1 MPSTTPK
8 KKEANGI
15 TTTGLGFQKSV
26 AIGLNFLRRV
36 SFALFIPQCQGEIPL
51 EVMVAGFPPRSIV
64 CERIVEDC
72 WKRCFGENLRRGK
85 KNKNGSLEDKPG
97 RKIANL

>member
-1 MPSTTPK
+1 MREVKRALYIALSVRIQNN
-8 KKEANGI
+8 EANGI

-36 SFALFIPQCQGEIPL
+36 SFALFTPQNQGEIPL

-64 CERIVEDC
+64 SKRIVVGLKET
-72 WKRCFGENLRRGK
+72 L
-85 KNKNGSLEDKPG
+85 L
-97 RKIANL
+97 